1 MLVHKFLNQF
11 LKLKM
16 QREIKKFKGAEQ
28 AFQKIKASTGVN
40 DANEIVRKFLGR
52 E

>member
-1 MLVHKFLNQF
+1 
-11 LKLKM
+11 M
-16 QREIKKFKGAEQ
+16 QREIQRFSGVEQ

-40 DANEIVRKFLGR
+40 DANEIVKKFLGR